1 MYIYEGH
8 MGGLYCT
15 DDVQDWESL
24 YCEQCGDSDWELGYA
39 ETLEDAWKL
48 LKDKTATFDDS
59 KCLTCPHDEGY
70 EYCDEHC
77 EDYKHS
83 GGYNLN
89 YIMQFLVENFEC
101 DKLHYIYLISKH
113 EEDKNYVFVNVK
125 PNGCGFGE
133 NHSLPYCVSPFGDY
147 VNQLA
152 RSLTSLL
159 DGPASDI
166 KEVYVEER
174 KDKVIHIFEC
184 IERVDEDWYYNEN
197 WREAASYKDNSWYG
211 YMKREYIKL
220 IDEQKELE
228 KYL

>member
-59 KCLTCPHDEGY
+59 KCLTCPHDEDY

-113 EEDKNYVFVNVK
+113 EEDKNYVFVIPVDKELDLKKCASITNEKYIEMIKSKDLLNTTGYVHGGCSPIGMKKFFPTFIDETIKQFESIIFSGGKIGLQVEVK
-125 PNGCGFGE
+125 LEDLCK
-133 NHSLPYCVSPFGDY
+133 V
-147 VNQLA
+147 
-152 RSLTSLL
+152 
-159 DGPASDI
+159 I
-166 KEVYVEER
+166 KFSYNNLIKKEER
-174 KDKVIHIFEC
+174 VTLK
-184 IERVDEDWYYNEN
+184 
-197 WREAASYKDNSWYG
+197 
-211 YMKREYIKL
+211 
-220 IDEQKELE
+220 
-228 KYL
+228 